1 MIRVSEN
8 WDKYFLRMAREAAS
22 NSKCKSKTGKKG
34 AVIAYGK
41 KFVSTGYSGPP
52 AGIPE
57 CWERIPNVFV
67 GGQMWSPVNMWDC
80 PRAVLSLQSGQN
92 LDMCLSCHAEV
103 NAIIFAYRDLSD
115 HTLYLWSPVMPC
127 KVCAG
132 YIINSG
138 IKRVVGL
145 TATEYETNA
154 YARVEPMFKQANV
167 RYDIYDCIEHQG
179 GLDG

>member
-1 MIRVSEN
+1 MTTVSQR
-8 WDKYFLRMAREAAS
+8 WDKYFLRIAREAAS
-22 NSKCKSKTGKKG
+22 NSKCKSLTGKKG

-41 KFVSTGYSGPP
+41 KLVSTGYSGPP
-52 AGIPE
+52 AGVLE
-57 CWERIPNVFV
+57 CWERIPNVLV
-67 GGQMWSPVNMWDC
+67 GGQIWKPVNMWDC
-80 PRAVLSLQSGQN
+80 PRAMLSLQSGQN
-92 LDMCLSCHAEV
+92 LEMCLSCHAEV
-103 NAIIFAYRDLSD
+103 NAIIFACRDLTD

-145 TATEYETNA
+145 TATEYETNVHA
-154 YARVEPMFKQANV
+154 KVVSMFNQVNV
-167 RYDIYDCIEHQG
+167 RYDVYDG

>member
-1 MIRVSEN
+1 MMTVSQR
-8 WDKYFLRMAREAAS
+8 WDKYFLRIAREAAS
-22 NSKCKSKTGKKG
+22 NSKCKSLTGKKG

-41 KFVSTGYSGPP
+41 KLVSTGYSGPP
-52 AGIPE
+52 AGIAE
-57 CWERIPNVFV
+57 CWERIPNVLV
-67 GGQMWSPVNMWDC
+67 GGQIWSPVNMWDC
-80 PRAVLSLQSGQN
+80 PRAILSIQSGQN
-92 LDMCLSCHAEV
+92 LEMCLSCHAEV
-103 NAIIFAYRDLSD
+103 NAIIFAHCDLTN

-145 TATEYETNA
+145 TATEYETNI
-154 YARVEPMFKQANV
+154 YAKAGPMFNQANV
-167 RYDIYDCIEHQG
+167 VYDVHNG